1 MFVIASQKSTLNFL
15 HRRGVSNHLT
25 FKSQIIITLLI
36 IVPKGS
42 IRRSELD
49 WQLNRK
55 PVMNTHTNSV
65 FITPSIFDHSDPL
78 KDSYKTHEKKQ
89 RVETLK
95 DSRKIQGDRKKEF

>member
-1 MFVIASQKSTLNFL
+1 
-15 HRRGVSNHLT
+15 
-25 FKSQIIITLLI
+25 
-36 IVPKGS
+36 
-42 IRRSELD
+42 
-49 WQLNRK
+49 
-55 PVMNTHTNSV
+55 MNTHTNSV